1 MERSQ
6 GNSKTEKGVIMAGRT
21 GIAKKGK
28 LYGDWGMSDMEDQ
41 LEKGVDE
48 AQAAGAAALAEKPK
62 YRGRKSDLA
71 FIEAQKKK
79 KAAKKKKQSGSQRS
93 DRDKFK
99 TSEAYMTREIKKGP
113 RNEKVASRE
122 PYKVVKGDSPE
133 IESYGL
139 PKKKAK
145 KKRVGRTLY

>member
-1 MERSQ
+1 
-6 GNSKTEKGVIMAGRT
+6 MAGRT

-41 LEKGVDE
+41 LGKGVDE

-71 FIEAQKKK
+71 WLKKHGKARVSGKKK
-79 KAAKKKKQSGSQRS
+79 KSEYDPDRDKTKKQSR
-93 DRDKFK
+93 
-99 TSEAYMTREIKKGP
+99 KGG
-113 RNEKVASRE
+113 NIDTTG
-122 PYKVVKGDSPE
+122 YKVVQGDSPE
-133 IESYGL
+133 MESYA
-139 PKKKAK
+139 PPKKKKAK